1 MAVADIARDD
11 VDEMLREEAEDV
23 FYEDGR
29 LAGVNARV
37 GLQVGLQVACV
48 VSSRLLQIPD
58 FCLTFTQQRGAIS

>member
-23 FYEDGR
+23 FYDDGR

-37 GLQVGLQVACV
+37 GLQVGC
-48 VSSRLLQIPD
+48 SGPD
-58 FCLTFTQQRGAIS
+58 R